1 MQAHPARIPIY
12 LDNASTTFPK
22 PRVVYD
28 AVAKFAKHCGASPGR
43 GAYPA
48 AVEAGEVI
56 ESCRRAVARVL
67 GVADAARISF
77 TANSTEAINDALHG
91 LLVRPGDHAVVT
103 SLEHNAVVRPLRQ
116 LERTRG
122 VVWTVVPCGS
132 DGTCDPA
139 SVAAAIRKETR
150 VVCVTHASNV
160 FGTVLPIAEI
170 AALAHDRGVAVLVD
184 GSQTAG
190 VIPLSVE
197 TDRIDFF
204 AFTGHKGLLGPPG
217 TGGLYVRPGLSLPA
231 LKQGGT
237 GTRSE
242 SMEHPSEMP
251 EALEAG
257 TSNSWGLAGLRAGTE
272 WLLARGLGRT
282 CAQEHS
288 LAARLAAE
296 LRALPHV
303 RVYGPETRRQSVP
316 VVTFNVGMLR
326 PEDIAALLASRYDLA
341 VRAGLHCAPLA
352 HRTAGT
358 LDRGGGVRMSLGP
371 FNVESD
377 VDSAVRA
384 VSEIASAAY
393 RTKERPACPTSS

>member
-1 MQAHPARIPIY
+1 
-12 LDNASTTFPK
+12 
-22 PRVVYD
+22 
-28 AVAKFAKHCGASPGR
+28 
-43 GAYPA
+43 
-48 AVEAGEVI
+48 
-56 ESCRRAVARVL
+56 
-67 GVADAARISF
+67 
-77 TANSTEAINDALHG
+77 
-91 LLVRPGDHAVVT
+91 
-103 SLEHNAVVRPLRQ
+103 
-116 LERTRG
+116 
-122 VVWTVVPCGS
+122 
-132 DGTCDPA
+132 
-139 SVAAAIRKETR
+139 
-150 VVCVTHASNV
+150 
-160 FGTVLPIAEI
+160 
-170 AALAHDRGVAVLVD
+170 
-184 GSQTAG
+184 
-190 VIPLSVE
+190 
-197 TDRIDFF
+197 
-204 AFTGHKGLLGPPG
+204 
-217 TGGLYVRPGLSLPA
+217 
-231 LKQGGT
+231 
-237 GTRSE
+237 
-242 SMEHPSEMP
+242 MEHPSEMP

>member
-1 MQAHPARIPIY
+1 MQPHPARIPVY

-28 AVAKFAKHCGASPGR
+28 AVAKFARYCGASPGR

-56 ESCRRAVARVL
+56 ESCRRSVARVL

-77 TANSTEAINDALHG
+77 TANSTEAINSALHG
-91 LLVRPGDHAVVT
+91 LLTRPADHAVVT
-103 SLEHNAVVRPLRQ
+103 SLEHNAVVRPLRT

-122 VVWTVVPCGS
+122 VAWTIVPCGP

-139 SVAAAIRKETR
+139 SVAEAIRKETR

-160 FGTVLPIAEI
+160 FGTVLPVADI
-170 AALAHDRGVAVLVD
+170 AALAHDRGVPVLVD

-197 TDRIDFF
+197 SDRIDFF
-204 AFTGHKGLLGPPG
+204 AFTGHKGLMGPPG
-217 TGGLYVRPGLSLPA
+217 TGGLYVRPGLSLPS

-242 SMEHPSEMP
+242 SMDHPHEMP
-251 EALEAG
+251 EAFEAG
-257 TSNSWGLAGLRAGTE
+257 TSNSWGLAGLRAGAE
-272 WLLARGLGRT
+272 WLLARAADRERGR
-282 CAQEHS
+282 EHA
-288 LAARLAAE
+288 LARRLAAE
-296 LRALPHV
+296 LRVLPRV
-303 RVYGPETRRQSVP
+303 RVYGPEARERAVP
-316 VVTFNVGMLR
+316 VVTFNVGTLR
-326 PEDIAALLASRYDLA
+326 PEDVASLLASRYDMA

-371 FNVESD
+371 FNAESD
-377 VDSAVRA
+377 IDAAVRA
-384 VSEIASAAY
+384 VRDIASAAY
-393 RTKERPACPTSS
+393 RTKERSTCPTSS